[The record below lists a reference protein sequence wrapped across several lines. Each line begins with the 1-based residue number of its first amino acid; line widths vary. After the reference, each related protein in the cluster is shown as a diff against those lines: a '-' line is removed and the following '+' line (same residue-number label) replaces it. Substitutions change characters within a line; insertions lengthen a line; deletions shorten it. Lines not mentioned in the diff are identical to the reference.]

1 VLELFDVVTDHSTR
15 LVIDQRGYAPSEK
28 GAFPLH
34 NLELEKI
41 LIKEEWED
49 LNHWKVL
56 NCLTWQLTT
65 TDAAGVLSSAGAS
78 LGDKGVF
85 LLH

>member
-41 LIKEEWED
+41 LIKEE
-49 LNHWKVL
+49 
-56 NCLTWQLTT
+56 
-65 TDAAGVLSSAGAS
+65 
-78 LGDKGVF
+78 
-85 LLH
+85 